1 MPVAPPAVQPVF
13 TCRSVS
19 WQQSLP
25 ALLEATGLRDR
36 LLSAPRILI
45 KPNLVEALV
54 PPITTPVA
62 LIAALV
68 DYVRGCAPTTAEII
82 VGEGSGARAYDTQHC
97 FQALGYEE
105 MAAGK
110 NISLVD
116 LNLEPLVRKSQKNCH
131 RWPVMHLP
139 RLVFESFLISVP
151 VLKAHTLAEVTL
163 TMKNMMGLAPPAHF
177 QKGGHWKKAAFHD
190 RIQEAIFD
198 LNRYR
203 TPDFTVLDAT
213 VGMPEAHLW
222 GPTCNPPVNRLAAGF
237 DPVAMD
243 AYGAMLLKRD
253 WRRIEHIRLA
263 HGCLGLAE
271 PLVLREV

>member
-1 MPVAPPAVQPVF
+1 MMLPIDSGLLCHDLPSRPQPEIGMVLV
-13 TCRSVS
+13 TG
-19 WQQSLP
+19 
-25 ALLEATGLRDR
+25 ATGYIGGR
-36 LLSAPRILI
+36 
-45 KPNLVEALV
+45 LV
-54 PPITTPVA
+54 PELLA
-62 LIAALV
+62 RG
-68 DYVRGCAPTTAEII
+68 YHVRVMVRAMSEDQKDRWPGAEII